1 MPIEGTLLETV
12 YVPGRLFSV
21 APHTVRTVPRLF
33 ARNERLIAL
42 FETPL
47 GPVAVILVGAIF
59 VACIET
65 VWTGVA
71 TPPHTRRIR
80 VEEPHHDIQL
90 AKGAELGRFNMGS
103 TVILLFGKD
112 AMQWDTVCTAQAAL
126 RMGQRIGM
134 AR

>member
-1 MPIEGTLLETV
+1 MPLEGTLRETV

-33 ARNERLIAL
+33 ARNERLVCL
-42 FETPL
+42 FDTAH
-47 GPVAVILVGAIF
+47 GPMAVILVGAIF

-71 TPPHTRRIR
+71 TPPHTGRIR
-80 VEEPHHDIQL
+80 VEAPPDEVRL
-90 AKGAELGRFNMGS
+90 ARGAELGRFNMGS

-112 AMQWDTVCTAQAAL
+112 RARWEPACGAGAPV
-126 RMGQRIGM
+126 RMGQRIGSV
-134 AR
+134 R